1 MDQSTL
7 LVNLL
12 TDGITTGALYALVAI
27 GFSLLWWLGGII
39 HLAHGGVIIAAGYAG
54 YVAVATWGLPVW
66 LSLLLAVGVAMVLGL
81 VIQHFA
87 YHKMLERGAGEMGM
101 LTISLGILICLE
113 YIITLIFGPEGVML
127 DAFALRA
134 PIFPAS
140 GYILDSFSL
149 MVVGSVLL
157 IFLALFLFI
166 EYAETGKRMRA
177 VAENV
182 DLSRTLGISAVKIT
196 MVVASI
202 AAALAAPASFVYLYS
217 RGLEPYEVI
226 HIVLMA
232 AIVAIIGGRGSL
244 PGALLAGMIVGVAE
258 SIMVWFFSAGWREFM
273 TFTLLYVVLLFRPWG
288 LFGKPR

>member
-7 LVNLL
+7 LINLL

-54 YVAVATWGLPVW
+54 YVAVGLWGLPLW
-66 LSLLLAVGVAMVLGL
+66 LSLLWAMGVAVILGL
-81 VIQHFA
+81 LIQHFA

-113 YIITLIFGPEGVML
+113 YIVTLIFGPEGVML
-127 DAFALRA
+127 DSFSLRT
-134 PIFPAS
+134 PIFPTS

-149 MVVGSVLL
+149 IVVGAVLL

-166 EYAETGKRMRA
+166 KYAQTGKQMRA
-177 VAENV
+177 VAENT
-182 DLSRTLGISAVKIT
+182 DLSLALGISTGRIA
-196 MVVASI
+196 MVVAAV

-258 SIMVWFFSAGWREFM
+258 SIMVWFFAAGWREFM